1 MFDLVH
7 ICQIKNLNGVFHLF
21 QTSHIKLWQETRI
34 FVIFVG
40 SNAFYL
46 CGACFIRED
55 KFETVSVSVAASF
68 QKAAYADSYR
78 EGTGRHIRTW
88 SSIAG

>member
-34 FVIFVG
+34 FVG

-46 CGACFIRED
+46 CGAYFIRED
-55 KFETVSVSVAASF
+55 KFETLSVSVAASF
-68 QKAAYADSYR
+68 QKAAYVNCYR